1 MAPFLDFNILII
13 EEQKSAHEYLNRVQ
27 KKLEDAKRNAQ
38 NEELLSELKSMLQ
51 SLIKSGQSELMSEL
65 KNIFPCHSTSGQLEV
80 AQDINKKKFKE
91 NFFA

>member
-1 MAPFLDFNILII
+1 
-13 EEQKSAHEYLNRVQ
+13 
-27 KKLEDAKRNAQ
+27 
-38 NEELLSELKSMLQ
+38 MLQ